1 MKFEWDEAKR
11 LTNIKRHGIDF
22 EEVENVFADITVT
35 ILDDRFDYEELRWLT
50 FGVLGGAVVVI
61 AHTET
66 DEVVRVISA
75 RKVSKYEE
83 ETYFKE
89 IKN

>member
-1 MKFEWDEAKR
+1 MNFEWDETKR
-11 LTNIKRHGIDF
+11 LTNIKQHGIDF
-22 EEVENVFADITVT
+22 EEVENVFGDITVT
-35 ILDDRFDYEELRWLT
+35 ILDDRFNYDELRWLT
-50 FGVLGGAVVVI
+50 FGLLHGAVVVI

-66 DEVVRVISA
+66 DEVLRVISA
-75 RKVSKYEE
+75 RKASKNEE